1 MLPEKTL
8 GWGLSRSCIRTLSE
22 YGAARKAEIG
32 AENVFDFS
40 LGNPSVP
47 APECVNRAIIDIIRE
62 QGDTVHAYTTA
73 AGVPTL
79 RKRIADDYNARFNS
93 DLFSE
98 GIYVTCGAASGLAAS
113 LRAVLMPGEEV
124 MVMAPFFPE
133 YRVFI
138 EASGGEL
145 VIVPP
150 TEDMQVDTAAFKNL
164 LSAKT
169 KAVIINSPN
178 NPSGVVLS
186 EGCINVICSIL
197 KEHEQVTGSTVY
209 IISDEPYR
217 ELVFGY
223 TTVPSIIN
231 LYDDTI
237 MCYSFS
243 KSMSLPGE
251 RIGYVAVTRRM
262 KDWENVYAGIM
273 GAARALG
280 YVNPPSLLQRVIERC
295 LGQYSD
301 IAQYEANRDLICGE
315 LSKMGYKFPIPKG
328 AFYLLVKSPSGDG
341 NELSERAKKHE
352 LLLVPSDD
360 FGVKGYVR
368 ISYCVSRDS
377 IERSLPA
384 FRDLMSEYLG

>member
-1 MLPEKTL
+1 MSIIALL
-8 GWGLSRSCIRTLSE
+8 TLSE
-22 YGAARKAEIG
+22 YGAVRKAEIG

-47 APECVNRAIIDIIRE
+47 APECVNKAIIDIIHE
-62 QGDTVHAYTTA
+62 QGDTIHAYTTA
-73 AGVPTL
+73 AGVPSL
-79 RKRIADDYNARFNS
+79 RQKIADDYNARFNS
-93 DLFSE
+93 DLIPE

-113 LRAVLMPGEEV
+113 LRAVLMPGDEV

-133 YRVFI
+133 YRVFA

-150 TEDMQVDTAAFKNL
+150 TEDMQVDTEAFKSL

-186 EGCINVICSIL
+186 EECVDTICSIL
-197 KEHEQVTGSTVY
+197 RQHEEETGNTVY

-231 LYDDTI
+231 KYDDTI

-251 RIGYVAVTRRM
+251 RIGYVAVTKRM
-262 KDWENVYAGIM
+262 NDWQNVYAGIM

-295 LGQYSD
+295 LGTFSD
-301 IAQYEANRDLICGE
+301 IAQYEANRDFICSE
-315 LSKMGYKFPIPKG
+315 LSKMGYQFPIPKG
-328 AFYLLVKSPSGDG
+328 AFYLFVKSPSGDG

-352 LLLVPSDD
+352 LLLVPRDD

-368 ISYCVSRDS
+368 ISYCVSRDT

-384 FRDLMSEYLG
+384 FRALMSEYIG